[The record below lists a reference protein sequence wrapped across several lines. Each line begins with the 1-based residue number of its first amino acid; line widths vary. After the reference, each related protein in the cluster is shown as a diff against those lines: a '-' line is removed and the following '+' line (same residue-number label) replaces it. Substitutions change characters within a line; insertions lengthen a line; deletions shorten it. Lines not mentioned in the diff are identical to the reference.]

1 MSQKEIEELKKA
13 YNVVFDAKG
22 DVKSCGRACTSA
34 LIKILKN
41 YTKEDVGDER
51 TGIMKVETVKSV
63 YARLTAYQ
71 GALVM

>member
-1 MSQKEIEELKKA
+1 MSKKEIEELKKA
-13 YNVVFDAKG
+13 YKIVFDENG
-22 DVKSCGRACTSA
+22 EVTSCGRACTSA
-34 LIKILKN
+34 LIKIL
-41 YTKEDVGDER
+41 GDEQ

>member
-1 MSQKEIEELKKA
+1 MSKKEIEELKKA
-13 YNVVFDAKG
+13 YKIVFDENG
-22 DVKSCGRACTSA
+22 EVTSCGRTCTSA

-41 YTKEDVGDER
+41 YTKEDVGDEQ